1 MRIVNR
7 RVVLASVL
15 ASAHQ
20 AGEALVPVV
29 VGLVIDQAT
38 AAQDGTALLWW
49 LLALAGAFALLSF
62 SFRFGHRA
70 AERAAMLGEHRIR
83 LAVVDRVVGGAPGEL
98 GKPGE
103 LVHVATGDARRIG
116 LRALFVP
123 VGVAALV
130 GLAVAAVALLRMSV
144 PLGVLV
150 VVSAAVVAGLTQ
162 VVSRRLAARGERE
175 QERAARA
182 VGVAADLVAGLRVVK
197 GIGAETAAHARYRAV
212 SQDALRAAAAA
223 GRTRGALD
231 GLVTGLNGLFL
242 AAIALVGGNLALSG
256 AISVGDLVAAVGL
269 AQFAVWPLTAL
280 AAVAGELAV
289 ARGSVGRV
297 RAVLDAPDASP
308 RGGAPLG
315 EVAGEVVVDGLRV
328 RAGEHIGVVTD
339 DPTALLARLSREN
352 GTFTLDGRDVAAHD
366 VAEVR
371 AAVVVSP
378 HQVDL
383 FAEDTTDDELALTA
397 VGARP
402 DWTPAA
408 LSGGQRQRL
417 ALARALAT
425 RAPVLV
431 LHDPTTAVDSVTE
444 AAIAAAVR
452 DLRANTTTIV
462 VTTSPT
468 LLAHTDR
475 VHFGPLTGGAT
486 GPHADLLRDSAAY
499 RTAVLG

>member
-38 AAQDGTALLWW
+38 AARDGAALLWW

-83 LAVVDRVVGGAPGEL
+83 LAVVDRVVRGAP

-150 VVSAAVVAGLTQ
+150 VASAAVVAGLTR
-162 VVSRRLAARGERE
+162 VLSRRLAARGERE

-197 GIGAETAAHARYRAV
+197 GIGAETAAHERYRAV
-212 SQDALRAAAAA
+212 SQDALRAAAVA

-297 RAVLDAPDASP
+297 RAVLDAPDAAP
-308 RGGAPLG
+308 EGGAPLG
-315 EVAGEVVVDGLRV
+315 EVAGEVVVDGLHV

-339 DPTALLARLSREN
+339 DPAALLARLSRES

-371 AAVVVSP
+371 SAVVVSP

-383 FAEDTTDDELALTA
+383 FAEDTTDDEPALAA

-452 DLRANTTTIV
+452 DLRAGATTIV

-475 VHFGPLTGGAT
+475 VHFGPLAGAGAT
-486 GPHADLLRDSAAY
+486 GSHTDLLRDSAAY
-499 RTAVLG
+499 RAAVLG